1 MPQRLLIRPNEIAMR
16 RVSLLLLFICALGAG
31 LAWRD
36 RSIDRP
42 PGILAP
48 DEPRQQALDAAAPTF
63 RKDRYEIKALAE
75 FTLEARV
82 LGRENYRFDA
92 GADLAPV
99 DLALGWGPMS
109 DSAVLAEIAIHQR
122 HRFYYWLTVTFPIP
136 RRDIETH
143 SANMHLIPA
152 SRAVA
157 DRLKSARSG
166 HIVNLSGYLVEAHHD
181 DGRRWRSS
189 LTREDTGDGACELV
203 WVETVTLR

>member
-1 MPQRLLIRPNEIAMR
+1 MR
-16 RVSLLLLFICALGAG
+16 RLWLLLLICTLGAWF
-31 LAWRD
+31 AWRD
-36 RSIDRP
+36 RPIERS

-48 DEPRQQALDAAAPTF
+48 DAPQQQPLDAAAPTF

-75 FTLEARV
+75 FAVEARV
-82 LGRENYRFDA
+82 LGREHYRFDA
-92 GADLAPV
+92 GAELAPV

-122 HRFYYWLTVTFPIP
+122 NRFYYWLTATFPIP

-157 DRLKSARSG
+157 DRLKSVRPG
-166 HIVNLSGYLVEAHHD
+166 HIVNLGGYLVEVRRD
-181 DGRRWRSS
+181 DGWQWRSS
-189 LTREDTGDGACELV
+189 LTRDDTGAGACELI
-203 WVETVTLR
+203 WVETVALR